1 MNRKV
6 NQSGDQHTPGRII
19 LGSNPKTG
27 YRWEVSTPQMYY
39 SFFTQPYPRQK
50 GSDCMADLKKR
61 NKLVA
66 AEEKRLSKL
75 FEDIDEDKKKVV
87 SGLITQAARLKILL
101 DEMWV
106 DISEKG
112 DYELFSQSE
121 NQIPYERER
130 PVAKQYNSRDQ
141 SYQRVIKQLTD
152 YLPAEKQKPAQNAAL
167 DGSDLL

>member
-1 MNRKV
+1 M
-6 NQSGDQHTPGRII
+6 
-19 LGSNPKTG
+19 GSTF
-27 YRWEVSTPQMYY
+27 QMY
-39 SFFTQPYPRQK
+39 SCFFTQPHPLKK
-50 GSDCMADLKKR
+50 GSDFMADLKKR
-61 NKLVA
+61 NRLVK

-75 FEDIDEDKKKVV
+75 FDDMTEDKKKVV

-101 DEMWV
+101 DEMWI

-121 NQIPYERER
+121 NQAPYERER

-141 SYQRVIKQLTD
+141 SYQRIIKQLTD
-152 YLPAEKQKPAQNAAL
+152 YLPEEKQQAAKEAAM

>member
-1 MNRKV
+1 MGIIVPPVEFFWGKIPISGTGGWGQLRKC
-6 NQSGDQHTPGRII
+6 I
-19 LGSNPKTG
+19 L
-27 YRWEVSTPQMYY
+27 
-39 SFFTQPYPRQK
+39 SFFTLPPPLKK
-50 GSDCMADLKKR
+50 GSDFMADLKKR

-66 AEEKRLSKL
+66 AEEKRLTVL
-75 FEDIDEDKKKVV
+75 FEEIADDKKKVV

-101 DEMWV
+101 DEMWI

-152 YLPAEKQKPAQNAAL
+152 YLPEEKQKPAQDAAL

>member
-1 MNRKV
+1 M
-6 NQSGDQHTPGRII
+6 
-19 LGSNPKTG
+19 
-27 YRWEVSTPQMYY
+27 
-39 SFFTQPYPRQK
+39 K
-50 GSDCMADLKKR
+50 GSDLMADLKKR

-66 AEEKRLSKL
+66 AEEERLSNL
-75 FEDIDEDKKKVV
+75 FNDIDEDKKKVV

-101 DEMWV
+101 DEMWI
-106 DISEKG
+106 DISEKD

-152 YLPAEKQKPAQNAAL
+152 YLPEEEREPKKKAAL